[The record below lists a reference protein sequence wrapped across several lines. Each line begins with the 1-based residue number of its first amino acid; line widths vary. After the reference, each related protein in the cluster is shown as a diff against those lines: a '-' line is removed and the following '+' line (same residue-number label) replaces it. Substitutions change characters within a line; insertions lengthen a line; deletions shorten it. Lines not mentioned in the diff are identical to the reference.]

1 MQIYDFFF
9 KFLKKHAY
17 ATYYYTLFSYFCVM
31 ISKNRIKQIHS
42 LARRKEREATGLFV
56 AEGPKLIEDLRSSF
70 TLEAL
75 FDDLTKEELQ
85 KASLQ
90 QAPQGPIAIFKLP
103 QWQIPSPA
111 SDGLILALDTI
122 QDPGNL
128 GTIVR
133 VADWF
138 GIEDIVCTNETADI
152 FAPKAVQAT
161 MGAIARVRVHYTDLT
176 HWLSQ
181 ARSHG
186 KPVYGTFLDGENI
199 YGKALSDNGIIVMGN
214 EGNGI
219 SASIAEEVTERLFI
233 PPYPS
238 DRETSESLNVA
249 MATGIICAEFRRRLA
264 K

>member
-138 GIEDIVCTNETADI
+138 GIEDIVCTNKTADI

-161 MGAIARVRVHYTDLT
+161 MGAIARVKVHYTNLT

-199 YGKALSDNGIIVMGN
+199 YGKSLSDNGIIVMGN

>member
-161 MGAIARVRVHYTDLT
+161 MGAIARVKVHYTNLT

-199 YGKALSDNGIIVMGN
+199 YGKSLSDNGIIVMGN

-238 DRETSESLNVA
+238 GRETSESLNVA